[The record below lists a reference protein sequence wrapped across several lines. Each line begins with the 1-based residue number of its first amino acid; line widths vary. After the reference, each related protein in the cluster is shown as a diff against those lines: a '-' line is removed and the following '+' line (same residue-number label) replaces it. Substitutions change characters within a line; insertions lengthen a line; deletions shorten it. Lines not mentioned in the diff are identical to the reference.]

1 MASTSIFA
9 PQVKSVQPA
18 FIYNKE
24 DIVCYGTV
32 GIYLSVSSYNDIN
45 DIGGILYSLVDPNLA
60 TTWGNNSMLKNNSGE
75 SIKYATT
82 FFPCEKESE
91 AEPLIGVEYY
101 IKSGDKYILQKNLTE
116 FQSGVTYY
124 YGNYVPI
131 RLFKDYT
138 KKMVYNQYYQ
148 MQFYFVDK
156 AAKGISITNPNNQL

>member
-82 FFPCEKESE
+82 FFPCEKEIPSF
-91 AEPLIGVEYY
+91 PPY
-101 IKSGDKYILQKNLTE
+101 IIAYILENVK
-116 FQSGVTYY
+116 
-124 YGNYVPI
+124 
-131 RLFKDYT
+131 
-138 KKMVYNQYYQ
+138 
-148 MQFYFVDK
+148 
-156 AAKGISITNPNNQL
+156 SI